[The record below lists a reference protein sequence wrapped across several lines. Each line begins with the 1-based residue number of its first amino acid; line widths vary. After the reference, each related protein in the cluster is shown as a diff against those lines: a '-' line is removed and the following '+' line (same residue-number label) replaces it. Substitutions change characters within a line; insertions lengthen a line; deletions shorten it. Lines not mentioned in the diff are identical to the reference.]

1 MSEIRVLDYLEP
13 VYIKKIESIV
23 EISNE
28 NDDVDLSCP
37 INEEGTKYFLA
48 FEKEL
53 LVSFICLYEYD
64 NLEYDCIA
72 FTLPEYRKKR
82 YFSGLFNYVK
92 DFLKTKM
99 RNEEIRLNFS
109 IYEKCIGAKRSLEKI
124 KAIYDK
130 SEAFMELK
138 IYDRSYKEINMYCSN
153 KDIDKARI
161 YLESVEELGTYREY
175 VIKYNNIK
183 IGKFY
188 FQVNEKSIYFY
199 GFEIIKVYR
208 NKGYAFITMNKL
220 IEKLIQSK
228 YENILLQVD
237 MSNIAAYNLYLKLGF
252 VVKQKLDMYYLV
264 F

>member
-99 RNEEIRLNFS
+99 RNEEKRLNFS
-109 IYEKCIGAKRSLEKI
+109 VYEKCIGARESLDKI
-124 KAIYDK
+124 KA
-130 SEAFMELK
+130 

-161 YLESVEELGTYREY
+161 YLESVEELGAYREY

-208 NKGYAFITMNKL
+208 NKGYAFLTMNKL
-220 IEKLIQSK
+220 IEELIQSK

-237 MSNIAAYNLYLKLGF
+237 ISNIAAYNLYLKLGF